1 MSSFSKTTGTAL
13 KLLRGGTTEIRIPR
27 HAGFG
32 VEQSMAFIELA
43 GQAKRDVNGGLIR
56 IQNSLFRKYTTEISV
71 SRTGAPTFGNLNP
84 QDLLTIHCV
93 AEITQRVSSG
103 AATLIRDPVPDSV
116 RCFKANDKEIAGFS
130 VSERSVTGATG
141 ATYLTFRPILECAV
155 SAFSWNQNEI
165 TGEVSWSLS
174 AEEV

>member
-13 KLLRGGTTEIRIPR
+13 KLFRGGTTEIRIPR

-32 VEQSMAFIELA
+32 VEQSLAFIEHA
-43 GQAKRDVNGGLIR
+43 GQSKRDVNGGLIR

-71 SRTGAPTFGNLNP
+71 SRTGTPTFGNLDS

-93 AEITQRVSSG
+93 VEITQRIAGG
-103 AATLIRDPVPDSV
+103 AATLSRDPVPGSV
-116 RCFKANDKEIAGFS
+116 RCFNSNDRAITGFA
-130 VSERSVTGATG
+130 VTDRSVTGASG

-155 SAFSWNQNEI
+155 SAFSWSKNEI
-165 TGEVSWSLS
+165 TGEVAWSLS
-174 AEEV
+174 AQEV